1 MRAVRGTLGPC
12 WFYRHLTGLCEKAV
26 CRGNVLPGRNK
37 KDGLAM
43 FLAKEGIIDNLYG
56 NVFINLPKKMLTF
69 YNK

>member
-1 MRAVRGTLGPC
+1 
-12 WFYRHLTGLCEKAV
+12 
-26 CRGNVLPGRNK
+26 
-37 KDGLAM
+37 M